1 MANTIKIKRSAIPG
15 KTPAVSDLSLGELA
29 LNTFDGKLYTLKD
42 NGTPSVVELSGGG
55 GGGGGGGNSYT
66 QSATAPGGAS
76 TGDLWLDVTTG
87 VLYIYTGD
95 DDGAQWVEFGGNAGP
110 SIVTQTQQVIQTS
123 ITFSTGFNGLSVG
136 PVEIAPG
143 YSVTVPANA
152 TWMVL

>member
-1 MANTIKIKRSAIPG
+1 MANTIRIKRSAVPG
-15 KTPAVSDLSLGELA
+15 KAPQVGDLSLGELA

-42 NGTPSVVELSGGG
+42 NGSQSVVELSGGS

-66 QSATAPGGAS
+66 QGTAAPVGAS
-76 TGDLWLDVTTG
+76 VGDLWLDISTG

-95 DDGAQWVEFGGNAGP
+95 NDGAQWVEFGGNAGP
-110 SIVTQTQQVIQTS
+110 SIITQTQQVIQTS

-136 PVEIAPG
+136 PVVIAPG
-143 YSVTVPANA
+143 YSVTVPENA